1 MIKHIKSRI
10 HDLFQD
16 LSRRVDDIMNDAQ
29 RSEDEGCITEDF
41 SDSRGSSETK
51 VTVEDVKCTV
61 VRCQEPSCQASKKFE
76 TILKVFFYEC
86 FFIKFIRFLFSVFGR
101 H

>member
-1 MIKHIKSRI
+1 
-10 HDLFQD
+10 
-16 LSRRVDDIMNDAQ
+16 MNDAQ

-51 VTVEDVKCTV
+51 VTVEDVKCAV

-76 TILKVFFYEC
+76 TILKVFFYEWL
-86 FFIKFIRFLFSVFGR
+86 FINPI
-101 H
+101 